1 MNQLMFKGTSLIMVL
16 STDCT
21 EAREKVGRPVGNFVV
36 EGFRVEVMRNDRFCR
51 YLLVDCL

>member
-1 MNQLMFKGTSLIMVL
+1 MVL
-16 STDCT
+16 SIDCI
-21 EAREKVGRPVGNFVV
+21 EVREKVGRLVGNFVV